1 MPGNL
6 EEAEIRSEEVQ
17 DILGRVP
24 SWITR
29 NGIMM
34 IYAVFVILLIGSWAF
49 KYPDFVVAPIVVTSE
64 NPPAKLLARVDGKI
78 TDIYIADKQ
87 KVEAGQLLAR
97 IESPVN
103 YDDLCDLKLHLKWLG
118 PFLVSYD
125 PARKTIFKAKYAL
138 GEMQTQYTDFL
149 KKYQDYLS
157 FAERNY
163 YPKKLKSLAEQ
174 VKMSRTYYERQ
185 QERRKIMEEETG
197 VSRNKFLRDSL
208 LYKNGVISLEEYER
222 SKGDFL
228 SRQSE
233 LQGMRTTLAETQ
245 LKINEADQAVIDKVN
260 QAEQEKKTL
269 QLALAEAHNNLTGA
283 IDVWELNYLV
293 KSPVAGEVSF
303 SKFWSK
309 NQNVSKGEIV
319 FTVIPDLESQL
330 LGKVQLK
337 RIGSGKVKPGQR
349 VNIKFDNYPYM
360 EYGIVEGKVNRIS
373 MVPTNDYYA
382 LEVDLPKGL
391 VSSYGVN
398 FEFNNEIQGT
408 AEIVTED
415 MRLIQRIFNP
425 IKSLFKE
432 RVAIGK
438 R

>member
-1 MPGNL
+1 MPRNL

-29 NGIMM
+29 NGVIMVY
-34 IYAVFVILLIGSWAF
+34 IVFIILIIGSWVF
-49 KYPDFVVAPIVVTSE
+49 KYPDFIIAPIVVTSE

-78 TDIYIADKQ
+78 TDIYVVDKQ
-87 KVEAGQLLAR
+87 KVEPGQLLAR
-97 IESPVN
+97 LESPLN
-103 YDDLCDLKLHLKWLG
+103 YDDLCDLKVHLKWLRQ
-118 PFLVSYD
+118 FMISLD
-125 PARKTIFKAKYAL
+125 PAKKTNFKANYAL
-138 GEMQTQYTDFL
+138 GEIQTQYTDFL
-149 KKYQDYLS
+149 KKYNDYLA

-163 YPKKLKSLAEQ
+163 YPKKVQSLVDQ
-174 VKMSRTYYERQ
+174 VKMSHNYYDRQ
-185 QERRKIMEEETG
+185 VEQKRILEEATG
-197 VSRNKFLRDSL
+197 VSRNKFKRDSL
-208 LYKNGVISLEEYER
+208 LYRKGVLSLEEYER

-228 SRQSE
+228 THQSE
-233 LQGMRTTLAETQ
+233 LQGETTTLAETQ
-245 LKINEADQAVIDKVN
+245 LKINEADQAVLDKVN
-260 QAEQEKKTL
+260 EAEQGKKTL
-269 QLALAEAHNNLTGA
+269 QLALTEANNNLFGA
-283 IDVWELNYLV
+283 IDVWELNFLV
-293 KSPVAGEVSF
+293 KSPIEGEVTF

-309 NQNVSKGEIV
+309 NQNVAKGEIV
-319 FTVIPDLESQL
+319 FTVIPGHASKL
-330 LGKVQLK
+330 LGKVQLN
-337 RIGSGKVKPGQR
+337 RVGSGKVKPGQQ

-360 EYGIVEGKVNRIS
+360 EYGMVEGRVNRIS
-373 MVPTNDYYA
+373 KVPTNDNYA

-391 VSSYGVN
+391 VSSYGIN

-432 RVAIGK
+432 RVA

>member
-1 MPGNL
+1 MPSNL

-29 NGIMM
+29 NGVIM
-34 IYAVFVILLIGSWAF
+34 IYFVFVTLLIGSWVF
-49 KYPDFVVAPIVVTSE
+49 KYPEYVVAPIVVTSE

-78 TDIYIADKQ
+78 TDIYVADKQ
-87 KVEAGQLLAR
+87 KVETGQLIAR
-97 IESPVN
+97 LESPLN
-103 YDDLCDLKLHLKWLG
+103 YDDLCDLKLHIKWLG
-118 PFLVSYD
+118 PFLTSFD
-125 PARKTIFKAKYAL
+125 PARKTNFKTKYAL
-138 GEMQTQYTDFL
+138 GEIQTQYTDFL
-149 KKYQDYLS
+149 KKYSDYLS

-163 YPKKLKSLAEQ
+163 YPKKVKSLKDQ
-174 VKMSRTYYERQ
+174 VKISRTYYDRQ
-185 QERRKIMEEETG
+185 QERRKIMEEETS
-197 VSRNKFLRDSL
+197 VSRNKFMRDSI
-208 LYKNGVISLEEYER
+208 LYKKGVLSLEEYER

-228 SRQSE
+228 SRQSD
-233 LQGMRTTLAETQ
+233 LQEMRTTLTETQ

-260 QAEQEKKTL
+260 QAEQEKKAL
-269 QLALAEAHNNLTGA
+269 QLSLTEAHNNLIGA

-293 KSPVAGEVSF
+293 KSPVAGEVTF

-309 NQNVSKGEIV
+309 NQNVAKGEIV
-319 FTVIPDLESQL
+319 FTVIPAAESQL

-360 EYGIVEGKVNRIS
+360 QYGIVEGKVNRIS

-391 VSSYGVN
+391 VSSYGIE
-398 FEFNNEIQGT
+398 FDFNNEIQGS

-425 IKSLFKE
+425 IRSLFIE
-432 RVAIGK
+432 RIA

>member
-1 MPGNL
+1 MPRNL

-29 NGIMM
+29 NGVIMV
-34 IYAVFVILLIGSWAF
+34 YTVFIVLITGSWVF
-49 KYPDFVVAPIVVTSE
+49 KYPDFIVAPIVVTSE

-78 TDIYIADKQ
+78 TDIYVVDKK

-97 IESPVN
+97 LESPLN
-103 YDDLCDLKLHLKWLG
+103 YDDLCDLKLHLNRLG
-118 PFLVSYD
+118 QFLVTFDASK
-125 PARKTIFKAKYAL
+125 KTIFKTNYAL
-138 GEMQTQYTDFL
+138 GEIQTQYTDFL
-149 KKYQDYLS
+149 KKYNDYLA
-157 FAERNY
+157 FTERNY
-163 YPKKLKSLAEQ
+163 YPRKVQSLVDQ
-174 VKMSRTYYERQ
+174 VKMSRIYYDRQ
-185 QERRKIMEEETG
+185 LEQKRIMEEATG
-197 VSRNKFLRDSL
+197 VSRNKFKRDSL
-208 LYKNGVISLEEYER
+208 LYQKGVLSLEEYER

-228 SRQSE
+228 THQSE
-233 LQGMRTTLAETQ
+233 LQGETTTLAETQ
-245 LKINEADQAVIDKVN
+245 LKINEADQAVLDKVN
-260 QAEQEKKTL
+260 QAEQEKKTM
-269 QLALAEAHNNLTGA
+269 QLALTEANNNLMGA

-293 KSPVAGEVSF
+293 KSPIEGEVTF

-309 NQNVSKGEIV
+309 NQNVAKGEIV
-319 FTVIPDLESQL
+319 FTVIPEHETKL

-337 RIGSGKVKPGQR
+337 RIGSGKVKAGQR

-360 EYGIVEGKVNRIS
+360 EYGIVEGRVNRIS
-373 MVPTNDYYA
+373 KVPTNDNYA

-391 VSSYGVN
+391 VSSYGIN

-415 MRLIQRIFNP
+415 LRLLQRIFNP

-432 RVAIGK
+432 RVA